1 MLPSETIH
9 GKLPRT
15 TTYMIP
21 ASIAVWDERQLDGG
35 MALCQAAARS
45 YNGTHTISGSSDPVM
60 SLPLNG
66 TLHKFPQ

>member
-1 MLPSETIH
+1 
-9 GKLPRT
+9 
-15 TTYMIP
+15 MIP

-35 MALCQAAARS
+35 MALCQAAACS

-66 TLHKFPQ
+66 TLYKFPQ